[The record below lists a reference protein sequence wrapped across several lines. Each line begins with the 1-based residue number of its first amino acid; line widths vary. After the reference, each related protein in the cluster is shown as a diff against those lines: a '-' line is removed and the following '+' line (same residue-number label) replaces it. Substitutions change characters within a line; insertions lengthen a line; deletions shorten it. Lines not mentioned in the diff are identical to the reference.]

1 MWNEKAR
8 RCGRVVGSG
17 EESSGMDAT
26 AAACGAKDARAKEAT
41 RGEEKT
47 GPAGSPILITE
58 YKLAIGYTRPKIL
71 HSGVNKVA
79 FPPFPAIT
87 HSRGNFV

>member
-1 MWNEKAR
+1 MR
-8 RCGRVVGSG
+8 RR
-17 EESSGMDAT
+17 
-26 AAACGAKDARAKEAT
+26 AAAVGLLGQEKSPLEWMRRQRLAAGGAKDARAKEAT